1 MINESKTL
9 NKIKKF
15 VTEEYNHLPNTGAVI
30 VKSVGNGYV
39 VNGVEVKL
47 NGDDDSW
54 CVIKDKTVITV
65 LRQRRLAILTAALAA
80 KRKYND
86 ISSVTVID
94 RQLDIYLEDQNY
106 FRIRLKNNP
115 ENDITANRLS
125 RVDGELDLLSQQIHL
140 LEKSVALA

>member
-30 VKSVGNGYV
+30 VKSVGSGYV

-47 NGDDDSW
+47 NDNSW
-54 CVIKDKTVITV
+54 CVIKDKTIITV
-65 LRQRRLAILTAALAA
+65 LRQRRLAILAAALVA
-80 KRKYND
+80 KRMHRD
-86 ISSVTVID
+86 ISSVSVID
-94 RQLDIYLEDQNY
+94 RQLNIYLEDQNH
-106 FRIRLKNNP
+106 FRIRLKSNS
-115 ENDITANRLS
+115 ENDVAADRLS
-125 RVDGELDLLSQQIHL
+125 RVDSELDLLNEQIHL

>member
-9 NKIKKF
+9 KKIKKF
-15 VTEEYNHLPNTGAVI
+15 VTEEYDHLPNKGAVV

-39 VNGVEVKL
+39 VNGIEVKL
-47 NGDDDSW
+47 DDNSW
-54 CVIKDKTVITV
+54 HVIKDKTVINM
-65 LRQRRLAILTAALAA
+65 LRQRRLAILTAALVA
-80 KRKYND
+80 KRMYQD
-86 ISSVTVID
+86 ISSVGVID

-115 ENDITANRLS
+115 ENDIAADRLS
-125 RVDGELDLLSQQIHL
+125 RVDSELDLLSQQIHL

>member
-39 VNGVEVKL
+39 VNGVEVKP
-47 NGDDDSW
+47 NDNSW
-54 CVIKDKTVITV
+54 CVIKDKTIIAE
-65 LRQRRLAILTAALAA
+65 LRQRRLAILTAALVA
-80 KRKYND
+80 KRMHQD

-106 FRIRLKNNP
+106 FRIRLKRNS
-115 ENDITANRLS
+115 ENDVAADRLS
-125 RVDGELDLLSQQIHL
+125 RVDSELDLLSQQIYL

>member
-1 MINESKTL
+1 MIDESKTL

-15 VTEEYNHLPNTGAVI
+15 VTEEYNHLPNKGAVI
-30 VKSVGNGYV
+30 VKSVGSGYV
-39 VNGVEVKL
+39 VNGVEVKP
-47 NGDDDSW
+47 NDNSW
-54 CVIKDKTVITV
+54 YVIKDKTIITV
-65 LRQRRLAILTAALAA
+65 LRQRRLAILAAALAA

-106 FRIRLKNNP
+106 FRIRLKNNL
-115 ENDITANRLS
+115 ENDVAADRLS

>member
-15 VTEEYNHLPNTGAVI
+15 VTEEYNHLPNKGAVV

-39 VNGVEVKL
+39 VNGIEVKL
-47 NGDDDSW
+47 DDNSW
-54 CVIKDKTVITV
+54 HVIKDKTVINM
-65 LRQRRLAILTAALAA
+65 LRQRRLAILTAALVA
-80 KRKYND
+80 KRMYQD
-86 ISSVTVID
+86 ISSVGVID

-115 ENDITANRLS
+115 ENDIAADRLS
-125 RVDGELDLLSQQIHL
+125 RVDSELDLLSQQIHL

>member
-15 VTEEYNHLPNTGAVI
+15 VTEEYDHLPKRGAVI

-39 VNGVEVKL
+39 VNGIEVKL
-47 NGDDDSW
+47 NDNSW
-54 CVIKDKTVITV
+54 HVIKDKTVINM
-65 LRQRRLAILTAALAA
+65 LRQRRLAILTAALVA
-80 KRKYND
+80 KRMYQD
-86 ISSVTVID
+86 ISSVGVID

-106 FRIRLKNNP
+106 FRIRLKSNP
-115 ENDITANRLS
+115 ENDVAADRLS
-125 RVDGELDLLSQQIHL
+125 RVDSELDLLSQQIHL

>member
-15 VTEEYNHLPNTGAVI
+15 VTEEYNHLPNKGAVI
-30 VKSVGNGYV
+30 VKSVGSGYV
-39 VNGVEVKL
+39 VNGVEVKP
-47 NGDDDSW
+47 NDNSW
-54 CVIKDKTVITV
+54 YVIKDKTIITV
-65 LRQRRLAILTAALAA
+65 LRQRRLAILAAALAA

-106 FRIRLKNNP
+106 FRIRLKNNL
-115 ENDITANRLS
+115 ENDVAADRLS

>member
-1 MINESKTL
+1 MTDESKTL

-15 VTEEYNHLPNTGAVI
+15 VTEEYDHLSKRGAVI

-47 NGDDDSW
+47 DDNSW
-54 CVIKDKTVITV
+54 HVIKDKTIINV
-65 LRQRRLAILTAALAA
+65 LRQRRLAILTAALVA
-80 KRKYND
+80 KRMYQD
-86 ISSVTVID
+86 ISSVSVID

-106 FRIRLKNNP
+106 FRIRLKSNP
-115 ENDITANRLS
+115 ENDVAADRIS
-125 RVDGELDLLSQQIHL
+125 RIDSELDLLSQQIHL

>member
-15 VTEEYNHLPNTGAVI
+15 VTEEYNHLPTKGAVI

-47 NGDDDSW
+47 NDNTW
-54 CVIKDKTVITV
+54 CVIKDKTTITV
-65 LRQRRLAILTAALAA
+65 LRQRRLAILTAALVA
-80 KRKYND
+80 KRMHRD
-86 ISSVTVID
+86 ISNVSVID

-106 FRIRLKNNP
+106 FRVRLNRNP
-115 ENDITANRLS
+115 ENDIVADRLS
-125 RVDGELDLLSQQIHL
+125 RVDGELDLLNQQIYL